1 MVAAVRATA
10 VDEFLSVWLLCF
22 CFFLGLGLRRVA
34 LGLGHFQEALAL
46 ARVLALAVVI
56 GALAGGLALA
66 GVDPF
71 AFHLRFVSGT
81 GGRDGSHRENHRGS
95 GGERNARHLSRVHP
109 RFS

>member
-10 VDEFLSVWLLCF
+10 VDEHLSDRLPRFSL
-22 CFFLGLGLRRVA
+22 FLGLGLRRVA

-46 ARVLALAVVI
+46 ARVLALAGVV

-81 GGRDGSHRENHRGS
+81 GGRDGSHRENQRGS
-95 GGERNARHLSRVHP
+95 GGESNARHLSRV
-109 RFS
+109 